1 LYRGFFRGSL
11 PAHWSVNERAPF
23 VPRLVL
29 TFRQIGDASR
39 NSFTFVH
46 ALDVFVSFT
55 PLLSLYKKD
64 CDYVKPSWTKI
75 RCSSSRQPASRE
87 GGPNRLFPES
97 LRPGRSF
104 NRSKGPVVT
113 NGPKLWKIFCCSS
126 YQMQGFLLEVYYYR
140 RQICN
145 EIFIHYLHLQTI
157 DLHVYLR
164 TEAIFKI

>member
-1 LYRGFFRGSL
+1 MHVGNRTPGGSNCLRRFIYWTIHAHKKNNHFFKCDTGQRCIAGFFGVVCPLIGR
-11 PAHWSVNERAPF
+11 PANERAPF

-87 GGPNRLFPES
+87 GDPTGSFQSHSGLEEASTAPK
-97 LRPGRSF
+97 GR
-104 NRSKGPVVT
+104 
-113 NGPKLWKIFCCSS
+113 W
-126 YQMQGFLLEVYYYR
+126 
-140 RQICN
+140 
-145 EIFIHYLHLQTI
+145 
-157 DLHVYLR
+157 
-164 TEAIFKI
+164 

>member
-11 PAHWSVNERAPF
+11 PAHWSANERAPF

-64 CDYVKPSWTKI
+64 CDYVKASWTKI

-104 NRSKGPVVT
+104 NGCGNKWSKT
-113 NGPKLWKIFCCSS
+113 YEHFCCSS